1 MIRAR
6 HRRLPRG
13 TRRGVLVALLLVTML
28 TLSAATAFAGM
39 LEDRLAQTRSEAK
52 GARTE
57 ISVINKREMH
67 VQDEVSRLNRRLAE
81 LQAPLNELEGE
92 VESLDYRIER
102 RQARIEELKAER
114 AAQRVEIIK
123 LGKQLDEARDLL
135 AARVVAAYKEGDTGI
150 IEQLAGA
157 GNLDDLFAR
166 EEALGHVV
174 GLDGR
179 VISRISDAERAVRV
193 KRAHNFETRREIR
206 DDIAQLADDRADV
219 DAKRAKAQAAR
230 DEVAGV
236 RAQRDA
242 KLKEM
247 RQRSAKLEQRLEDL
261 DGDAKV
267 LQDVIKNGTSTY
279 SGAIGG
285 LSSSGLIWPVSGPVV
300 SPFGWRWG
308 RPHEGIDIGVG
319 MGTPI
324 HAAASGIVTYATWMS
339 GYGNMVIIQH
349 AGSLSTGYGHQSQI
363 AVTQGQTVTQGQ
375 VIGFVGCTGHCFGPH
390 LHFETRI
397 NGTAQDPMQYLG

>member
-1 MIRAR
+1 MLIA
-6 HRRLPRG
+6 
-13 TRRGVLVALLLVTML
+13 LVIAMLALST
-28 TLSAATAFAGM
+28 ATAFAGM

-52 GARTE
+52 GARAE
-57 ISVINKREMH
+57 ISVINKREMK
-67 VQDEVSRLNRRLAE
+67 VQEDVSRLNRRLAE
-81 LQAPLNELEGE
+81 LQAPLTDLEGQ
-92 VESLDYRIER
+92 VDALDYRIER
-102 RQARIEELKAER
+102 RKARIEELKAER
-114 AAQRVEIIK
+114 ETQRVEIIR
-123 LGKQLDEARDLL
+123 LGAQLDEARSLL
-135 AARVVAAYKEGDTGI
+135 ASRVVAAYKAGDTGI

-157 GNLDDLFAR
+157 GSLDDLFAR

-174 GLDGR
+174 GLDDR

-193 KRAHNFETRREIR
+193 KRARNFETRREIR

-230 DEVAGV
+230 DEVASV

-247 RQRSAKLEQRLEDL
+247 RQRAVKLEQRLEDL
-261 DGDAKV
+261 DDDAKV

-319 MGTPI
+319 TGTPI
-324 HAAASGIVTYATWMS
+324 HAAASGVVTYASEMS

-349 AGSLSTGYGHQSQI
+349 AGSLSTGYAHQSQI
-363 AVTQGQTVTQGQ
+363 ATSVGQTVTQGQ